1 MCNQIILLNIAVEIV
16 NVTQRRVARQVTLLN
31 NINMIKLKKIQRP
44 NPQKPTDPHK
54 FYVTAENGGEIT
66 LEEMS
71 QLISEKCTLT
81 ETDVLAALSA
91 LMLEMTKHLMNG
103 KIVRFGTFGS
113 FQLALSSSGV
123 ESETETTRLQVK
135 GVRVKFRPGRR
146 IAESLQTVKYTLSV

>member
-1 MCNQIILLNIAVEIV
+1 
-16 NVTQRRVARQVTLLN
+16 
-31 NINMIKLKKIQRP
+31 MIKLKKIQRP

-91 LMLEMTKHLMNG
+91 LMLEMTKHLMHG

-123 ESETETTRLQVK
+123 ESEAETTRLQVT
-135 GVRVKFRPGRR
+135 GARVKFRPGRR
-146 IAESLQTVKYTLSV
+146 IADSLQGLKYTLSV